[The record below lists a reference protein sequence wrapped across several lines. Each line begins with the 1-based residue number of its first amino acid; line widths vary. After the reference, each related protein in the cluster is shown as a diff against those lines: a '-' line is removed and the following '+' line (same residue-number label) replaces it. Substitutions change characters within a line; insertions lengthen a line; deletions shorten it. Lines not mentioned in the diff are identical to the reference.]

1 MKVLVICQ
9 YYYPEPF
16 RISDLCEELVKQHHD
31 LTVIAGVPNYP
42 MGEIYPEYRHK
53 KKRDEVINGVK
64 VHRCFT
70 IGRKGGVIKRF
81 LNYFSFAISSTRYV
95 SRLKEDFDIVFVNQ
109 LSPVMMANAG
119 IRYKKKHHKKLIL
132 YCLDLW
138 PESLIAGGISRKS
151 LIYKLF
157 HGISSRIY
165 RQADEILITS
175 QSFEAYL
182 SAEFDISHDKIKYLP
197 QYAEELFSPIS
208 CKKEPNNT
216 IDLLFAGNIGAAQS
230 VDTIIR
236 AANETKDI
244 KNLRWHVVGDGSELK
259 NCMNLAKD
267 LEVDTVIFHGRKAL
281 EEMPKYYGMA
291 DAMVVTMKR
300 DPIISMTLPGK
311 VQTYMAAGKPIIG
324 AIDGETAKVIKEA
337 RCGFCGEAENIEQF
351 VQNIRLLLSANLT
364 ELSQNASDYYQL
376 YFVKTIF
383 MKNLLKEL
391 SGEYEHES
399 TSN

>member
-31 LTVIAGVPNYP
+31 LTVITGVPNYP

-197 QYAEELFSPIS
+197 
-208 CKKEPNNT
+208 
-216 IDLLFAGNIGAAQS
+216 
-230 VDTIIR
+230 
-236 AANETKDI
+236 
-244 KNLRWHVVGDGSELK
+244 
-259 NCMNLAKD
+259 
-267 LEVDTVIFHGRKAL
+267 
-281 EEMPKYYGMA
+281 
-291 DAMVVTMKR
+291 
-300 DPIISMTLPGK
+300 
-311 VQTYMAAGKPIIG
+311 
-324 AIDGETAKVIKEA
+324 
-337 RCGFCGEAENIEQF
+337 
-351 VQNIRLLLSANLT
+351 
-364 ELSQNASDYYQL
+364 
-376 YFVKTIF
+376 
-383 MKNLLKEL
+383 
-391 SGEYEHES
+391 
-399 TSN
+399 